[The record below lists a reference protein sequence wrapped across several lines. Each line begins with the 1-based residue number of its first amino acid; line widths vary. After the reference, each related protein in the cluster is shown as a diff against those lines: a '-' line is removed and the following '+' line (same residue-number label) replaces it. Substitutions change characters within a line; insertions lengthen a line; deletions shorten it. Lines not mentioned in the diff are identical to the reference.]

1 MTFHRTR
8 EKLAGKKCTLKKNWK
23 QLLFYSLKAGEK
35 RIPDN

>member
-8 EKLAGKKCTLKKNWK
+8 EKLAGKKCTLKK
-23 QLLFYSLKAGEK
+23 LETITFHALKTGEK